1 MTLLANAVTWIC
13 ALATIITEGM
23 SVKGHL
29 NSNNRWFV
37 SLLFT
42 GYHHTHQFSVNDGN
56 LRRERYIVC
65 SPHKHRPSIFCGT
78 LVWMESKSLFYLAII
93 PFAALMILLTTFIS
107 QSNLRDVQIF
117 FYGGVIVITGTTL
130 LIYIILHL
138 KKQWYGTEA

>member
-1 MTLLANAVTWIC
+1 MCLDNDHH
-13 ALATIITEGM
+13 GM
-23 SVKGHL
+23 DERKRSFEQKQ
-29 NSNNRWFV
+29 
-37 SLLFT
+37 SLVCQSSFT
-42 GYHHTHQFSVNDGN
+42 GYHYTHQSSVNDGN

-65 SPHKHRPSIFCGT
+65 SPHKHRPSILCRT

-107 QSNLRDVQIF
+107 QSGLRDVQIF

-138 KKQWYGTEA
+138 KKQWYDTEA

>member
-1 MTLLANAVTWIC
+1 MCLDNDHH
-13 ALATIITEGM
+13 GM
-23 SVKGHL
+23 DERKRSFEQKQ
-29 NSNNRWFV
+29 
-37 SLLFT
+37 SLVCQSSFT
-42 GYHHTHQFSVNDGN
+42 GYYYTHQFSVNDGN
-56 LRRERYIVC
+56 LRRERHIVC
-65 SPHKHRPSIFCGT
+65 SLISTVLLFSAGLWYGWK
-78 LVWMESKSLFYLAII
+78 VKSLFYLAII